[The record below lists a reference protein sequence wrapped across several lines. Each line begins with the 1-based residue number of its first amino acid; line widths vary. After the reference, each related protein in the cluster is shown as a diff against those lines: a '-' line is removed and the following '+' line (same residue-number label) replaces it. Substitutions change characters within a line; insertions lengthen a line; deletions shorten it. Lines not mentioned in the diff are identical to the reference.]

1 MQLII
6 HLNLGSN
13 YLKNILK
20 TPTSDLTELR
30 ERQRICK
37 AMLSEKKTFTEI
49 TSVLEGLARHEKG
62 ILWALKSKTNEER
75 RIIESVYFQNRFLK
89 QFNFNENFM
98 TFYNYFKIMFAP
110 FYGILSPVI
119 YEEASDD
126 KNRINFATSSG
137 YPNLFI
143 DGGKSII

>member
-1 MQLII
+1 MFEAHDSQTIFDAI
-6 HLNLGSN
+6 DNTSTNLGSN

-20 TPTSDLTELR
+20 TPTTDLTELR
-30 ERQRICK
+30 ERQRVCK

-49 TSVLEGLARHEKG
+49 TNVLESLSRHEKG

-119 YEEASDD
+119 
-126 KNRINFATSSG
+126 
-137 YPNLFI
+137 FI
-143 DGGKSII
+143 ILIF